1 MRVLSIFALCLLLTS
16 CEKDECSKSIFIPTG
31 FASCDV
37 ATCQE
42 EKEVFIEGQTV
53 CACLTSYIG
62 TELSEGETV
71 DVVKR
76 KADALEAAKLV
87 DSDSLRLQY
96 LALYT
101 AFDFYVDCSRF

>member
-16 CEKDECSKSIFIPTG
+16 CEKDECSKSLFSPVG

-42 EKEVFIEGQTV
+42 QKEVEIEGQTV
-53 CACLTSYIG
+53 CACLTGYIG
-62 TELSEGETV
+62 QELSEGETV
-71 DVVKR
+71 DISKK
-76 KADALEAAKLV
+76 KADAIEAAKLIEN
-87 DSDSLRLQY
+87 DSLRLQK
-96 LALYT
+96 LAIYT